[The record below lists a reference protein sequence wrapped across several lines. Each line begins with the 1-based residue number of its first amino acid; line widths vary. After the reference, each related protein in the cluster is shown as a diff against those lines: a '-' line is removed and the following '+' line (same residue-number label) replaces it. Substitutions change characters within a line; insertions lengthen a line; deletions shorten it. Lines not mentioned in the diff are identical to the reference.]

1 MAEVTKTMDLDGL
14 QVNVTTNT
22 STGDRTVKSGTTTF
36 ATSSG
41 TDGVWS
47 EPTSNFLYQYNA
59 IRTKK
64 GQPSLSTADFNQQW
78 TTSLSWKVNRVSA
91 DVFNNVAYYDSPA
104 ERDNQRIAFFD
115 NRIQL
120 VEHPH
125 DGRIINNLQQPTSEN
140 IFGLD
145 STALFGSTSQNVVE
159 EVDTIVGPGLPPPP
173 PPPSSGD
180 NVTYQSTSS
189 QSASPVMRYPLGE
202 LPNLG
207 YDYIQI
213 TSYEYVPAGTG
224 MFTLGRDNPDRR
236 TTARF
241 GRSIDTIQLPMQP
254 NIAESTSVDW
264 GGDKLNEIQRLGAG
278 IALGGIN
285 TLAERLG
292 RGEIKEG
299 FTSALTNILQGT
311 GDAAKTLINDPA
323 LKPFIA
329 AYFAGQAVGA
339 NVTARATGTV
349 INPNLELLFGGPR
362 LRTFNFNFRFTP
374 RSDEEARIIRRIIKS
389 FKKNMAPKVSTGNI
403 FLKTPN
409 IFKLEYLT
417 DGRRHPF
424 LHKFKPCALTAF
436 TANYTPDGS
445 YMTYRDR
452 SMTSYTVAMTF
463 GELEPNYDSDYD
475 EHSNDMGF

>member
-14 QVNVTTNT
+14 QVTVVTNT
-22 STGDRTVKSGTTTF
+22 STGDRTVKSGTSTF

-47 EPTSNFLYQYNA
+47 DPTSNFLYQYNA

-91 DVFNNVAYYDSPA
+91 DVFNNVAHYDSPA

-159 EVDTIVGPGLPPPP
+159 DAGDV
-173 PPPSSGD
+173 PSDVPVSQIPDPLSRD
-180 NVTYQSTSS
+180 NVTYKSTST
-189 QSASPVMRYPLGE
+189 QVASPVMRYPLGE

-213 TSYEYVPAGTG
+213 TSYEYVPAGSK
-224 MFTLGRDNPDRR
+224 MFSPGKDNPDRNI
-236 TTARF
+236 TARF

-254 NIAESTSVDW
+254 NIAESSSVDW
-264 GGDKLNEIQRLGAG
+264 GGDKLNELQRIGAG
-278 IALGGIN
+278 IAMGGIT
-285 TLAERLG
+285 TLAEKGGEGKILEGLG
-292 RGEIKEG
+292 E
-299 FTSALTNILQGT
+299 ALTGIIKDGAAAAQILV
-311 GDAAKTLINDPA
+311 NDPKV
-323 LKPFIA
+323 KPYLT

-349 INPNLELLFGGPR
+349 INPNLELLFSGPR

-463 GELEPNYDSDYD
+463 GELEPNYDIDYD
-475 EHSNDMGF
+475 EYSNDMGF

>member
-159 EVDTIVGPGLPPPP
+159 EVDT
-173 PPPSSGD
+173 
-180 NVTYQSTSS
+180 
-189 QSASPVMRYPLGE
+189 ASETEEVSEGE
-202 LPNLG
+202 
-207 YDYIQI
+207 
-213 TSYEYVPAGTG
+213 E
-224 MFTLGRDNPDRR
+224 
-236 TTARF
+236 
-241 GRSIDTIQLPMQP
+241 
-254 NIAESTSVDW
+254 
-264 GGDKLNEIQRLGAG
+264 
-278 IALGGIN
+278 
-285 TLAERLG
+285 
-292 RGEIKEG
+292 
-299 FTSALTNILQGT
+299 
-311 GDAAKTLINDPA
+311 
-323 LKPFIA
+323 
-329 AYFAGQAVGA
+329 
-339 NVTARATGTV
+339 
-349 INPNLELLFGGPR
+349 
-362 LRTFNFNFRFTP
+362 
-374 RSDEEARIIRRIIKS
+374 
-389 FKKNMAPKVSTGNI
+389 
-403 FLKTPN
+403 
-409 IFKLEYLT
+409 
-417 DGRRHPF
+417 
-424 LHKFKPCALTAF
+424 
-436 TANYTPDGS
+436 
-445 YMTYRDR
+445 
-452 SMTSYTVAMTF
+452 
-463 GELEPNYDSDYD
+463 
-475 EHSNDMGF
+475 

>member
-22 STGDRTVKSGTTTF
+22 STGDRTVKSGTSTF

-41 TDGVWS
+41 TNGVWS
-47 EPTSNFLYQYNA
+47 DPTSNFLYQYNA

-91 DVFNNVAYYDSPA
+91 DVFNNVAHYDSPA

-159 EVDTIVGPGLPPPP
+159 DAGGV
-173 PPPSSGD
+173 PSDVPVSRPDPLSRD
-180 NVTYQSTSS
+180 NVTYRSTSP
-189 QSASPVMRYPLGE
+189 QVASPVMRYPIGE
-202 LPNLG
+202 LPDLG

-254 NIAESTSVDW
+254 NIAESSSVDW

-285 TLAERLG
+285 TLA
-292 RGEIKEG
+292 
-299 FTSALTNILQGT
+299 
-311 GDAAKTLINDPA
+311 
-323 LKPFIA
+323 
-329 AYFAGQAVGA
+329 
-339 NVTARATGTV
+339 
-349 INPNLELLFGGPR
+349 
-362 LRTFNFNFRFTP
+362 
-374 RSDEEARIIRRIIKS
+374 
-389 FKKNMAPKVSTGNI
+389 
-403 FLKTPN
+403 
-409 IFKLEYLT
+409 
-417 DGRRHPF
+417 
-424 LHKFKPCALTAF
+424 
-436 TANYTPDGS
+436 
-445 YMTYRDR
+445 
-452 SMTSYTVAMTF
+452 
-463 GELEPNYDSDYD
+463 
-475 EHSNDMGF
+475 